1 MNPRECVLAKQ
12 IKHRFRGFLPVVVD
26 VETAGVEPHKN
37 ALLEMCIVLLNVNE
51 QGRFTHGESFFEH
64 ILPFKDAELDPK

>member
-1 MNPRECVLAKQ
+1 MNPRDCILATQ

-37 ALLEMCIVLLNVNE
+37 ALLEMCIVLLNVDD
-51 QGRFTHGESFFEH
+51 QGIFTQ
-64 ILPFKDAELDPK
+64 